1 MNDREHLK
9 RQIEDAQ
16 QGKRDPLPSVG
27 NCELCGRWDSHLL
40 NGECP
45 QCRAKYHPAMETQ

>member
-1 MNDREHLK
+1 MSDREHLK
-9 RQIEDAQ
+9 RQIVDAQ
-16 QGKRDPLPSVG
+16 QGMHDPLPSVG

-40 NGECP
+40 DGECL